1 MKDKPNID
9 EMLHAYVD
17 GELNTRQKTE
27 VKRLLD
33 RDESLAVQVKRIRQ
47 TKQWVGAL
55 PRDEAPADMAENVLA
70 ILERK
75 TLLGER
81 KVALTPDNSF
91 RHRILRRI
99 QAVAAVVVLFVALAG
114 LVYSIMAPPSGPK
127 KHNVTMANQDYDILK
142 EITPE
147 VKLAGTLSMVGGTDL
162 LTQLNKGLQ
171 SCGLKTLGSS
181 ASAQGS
187 RHVEIKCSEAT
198 LRALM
203 RSFNLDWSTAT
214 DARFT
219 VCALAGRAITPVDIP
234 AVHPSQIVDLVDVA
248 DANQGESIAVEMATN
263 NGLKPLRPWEPD
275 DMGLPIPIITA
286 NEILPSPNTPSEES
300 DDVRLV
306 LILKDL

>member
-33 RDESLAVQVKRIRQ
+33 RDESLAVQVRRIRQ
-47 TKQWVGAL
+47 IKQWVGAL
-55 PRDEAPADMAENVLA
+55 PRDEAPADIAENVLA

-81 KVALTPDNSF
+81 RVSLTSDNSF

-114 LVYSIMAPPSGPK
+114 LVYSIMAPPSGSDIYSDP
-127 KHNVTMANQDYDILK
+127 VGQDYKILQG
-142 EITPE
+142 ITPE
-147 VKLAGTLSMVGGTDL
+147 VKLAGTLSMVGGADL

-181 ASAQGS
+181 TSAQGS
-187 RHVEIKCSEAT
+187 RHVEIQCSEAT
-198 LRALM
+198 LRTLM

-219 VCALAGRAITPVDIP
+219 VRALAGRTITPVDIP

-263 NGLKPLRPWEPD
+263 NALKPLRPWEPD
-275 DMGLPIPIITA
+275 DLGLPIPIITA